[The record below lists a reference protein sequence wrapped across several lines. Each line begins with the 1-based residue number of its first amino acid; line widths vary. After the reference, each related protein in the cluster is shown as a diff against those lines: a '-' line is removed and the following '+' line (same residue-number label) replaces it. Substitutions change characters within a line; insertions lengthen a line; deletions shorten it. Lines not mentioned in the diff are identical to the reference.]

1 MGNVMRTIKL
11 FTIVLLFVLF
21 LSGRASALKIVAYNM
36 QGCVGTSR
44 GYWEYGLDF
53 WRYLLPHSS
62 EALHG
67 IADFI
72 KAERIDIA
80 AFSEIEG
87 ASFRGGGI
95 DQPEVLSRMTELK
108 SHVFY
113 PTHRLLG
120 LGNQGNAI
128 HSRGAILSWK
138 NIRLP
143 GGGEARYLG
152 VALMQMHEARTTV
165 MVTHLSLSRSKR
177 MLQIERIARA
187 VMETKG
193 PCLLAGD
200 FNTRDESEL
209 LPIIKNG
216 MRLVE
221 TGESFPSWRPSRRP
235 DRIFVSREFRV
246 IRGYASANVRYSD
259 HLPVVAEVDLD

>member
-1 MGNVMRTIKL
+1 MRNAIRIARF
-11 FTIVLLFVLF
+11 FTLVLVSLLL
-21 LSGRASALKIVAYNM
+21 LSSRVHALRIAFHNI
-36 QGCVGTSR
+36 QGCVGTTR
-44 GYWEYGLDF
+44 GYWEYALDL
-53 WRYLLPHSS
+53 RSYLLPHSS
-62 EALHG
+62 KALHG

-72 KAERIDIA
+72 NTERIDIA

-95 DQPEVLSRMTELK
+95 DQPEMLSRMTELK
-108 SHVFY
+108 SHVFF

-120 LGNQGNAI
+120 LGNQGNAV
-128 HSRGAILSWK
+128 HARGRIVSWRS
-138 NIRLP
+138 IRLP

-152 VALMQMHEARTTV
+152 VALIQTHEARTTV
-165 MVTHLSLSRSKR
+165 MVTHLSLSRSR
-177 MLQIERIARA
+177 RILQIERIASA

-193 PCLLAGD
+193 PCVLAGD

-209 LPIIKNG
+209 LPIIEKG

-221 TGESFPSWRPSRRP
+221 TGNSFPSWRPLRRP

-246 IRGYASANVRYSD
+246 IRGYVSANVRYSD
-259 HLPVVAEVDLD
+259 HLPVVAEVDLH